1 MTINSRNK
9 GAQFER
15 DIAKILNEFFEKE
28 GIDYQTKRN
37 LDQYQGAGQCDLNMP
52 YHAVECKFYKEGTG
66 LKSAWWNQV
75 CESAQGRIPVLIFK
89 FNRRPI
95 QVCIPL
101 HAINTEWEEDNKKVA
116 FMPMDE
122 WLEILRRN
130 WKIYSMLDCLK
141 NVN

>member
-1 MTINSRNK
+1 
-9 GAQFER
+9 
-15 DIAKILNEFFEKE
+15 
-28 GIDYQTKRN
+28 
-37 LDQYQGAGQCDLNMP
+37 MP

-101 HAINTEWEEDNKKVA
+101 HAINTEWEEDNKKIA

-130 WKIYSMLDCLK
+130 WKVYSTKSL
-141 NVN
+141 

>member
-1 MTINSRNK
+1 MVNSRNK

-15 DIAKILNEFFEKE
+15 DVAKILNEFFEAE

-101 HAINTEWEEDNKKVA
+101 HAINTEWEEDNKKIA
-116 FMPMDE
+116 Y
-122 WLEILRRN
+122 L
-130 WKIYSMLDCLK
+130 CLWM
-141 NVN
+141 NG

>member
-66 LKSAWWNQV
+66 LKSA
-75 CESAQGRIPVLIFK
+75 
-89 FNRRPI
+89 
-95 QVCIPL
+95 
-101 HAINTEWEEDNKKVA
+101 
-116 FMPMDE
+116 
-122 WLEILRRN
+122 
-130 WKIYSMLDCLK
+130 
-141 NVN
+141 